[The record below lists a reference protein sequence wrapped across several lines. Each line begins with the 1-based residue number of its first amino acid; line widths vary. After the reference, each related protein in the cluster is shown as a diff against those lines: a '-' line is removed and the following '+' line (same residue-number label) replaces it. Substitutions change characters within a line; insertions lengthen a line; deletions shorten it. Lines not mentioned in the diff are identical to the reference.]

1 MSKAPPPAPPPQVAE
16 PPARWLVGAQGAP
29 LGPVLVD
36 SGPLLALFNAAD
48 DWHAPVA
55 AWLRTYPGALLVST
69 WPVLTETTHLMNARL
84 SSAVAARFLGNVAD
98 GFCAIHALDPAE
110 IRRIAEL
117 MRKYAKLP
125 MDLADASLLLLAEHL
140 GDGRILSTD
149 QRDFRT
155 YRFKNHQPF
164 RNLLLPD

>member
-1 MSKAPPPAPPPQVAE
+1 MLIADTGFFYALADRSDRNHARAVEVLSGVAE
-16 PPARWLVGAQGAP
+16 P
-29 LGPVLVD
+29 
-36 SGPLLALFNAAD
+36 
-48 DWHAPVA
+48 
-55 AWLRTYPGALLVST
+55 LVST

-84 SSAVAARFLGNVAD
+84 SSAVSARFLGNVAD